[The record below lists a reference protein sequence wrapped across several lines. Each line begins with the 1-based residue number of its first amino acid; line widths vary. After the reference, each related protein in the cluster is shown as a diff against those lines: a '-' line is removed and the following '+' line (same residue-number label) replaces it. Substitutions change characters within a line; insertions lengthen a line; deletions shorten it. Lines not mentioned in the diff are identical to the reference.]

1 MSKYSRTRKA
11 ICRINSLNIWPVN
24 REYFRHYP
32 TKTMKESYKAKRK
45 RYLKYWNKLPE
56 GYSYITGKSY
66 PFPCKYKEAL
76 QHFIMYHEC

>member
-11 ICRINSLNIWPVN
+11 ICRVNHLNIWMVN
-24 REYFRHYP
+24 KEYFRCHP
-32 TKTMKESYKAKRK
+32 IRTMKESYKRKRK

-56 GYSYITGKSY
+56 GYSYIKGGSF

-76 QHFIMYHEC
+76 QHFILYHEC